1 MCALHMHIEQSK
13 TRLMTHG
20 LSLSPP
26 VASLIQSCV
35 SSAQAIL
42 KTLRA
47 LADEDLIGKYDVLKV
62 NYETDFVS
70 QRHFCPSKS
79 SMPHRQRFS
88 STSSP

>member
-1 MCALHMHIEQSK
+1 MHIEQSK
-13 TRLMTHG
+13 TQLITHG

-47 LADEDLIGKYDVLKV
+47 LADEDLIGKYYSMKV
-62 NYETDFVS
+62 NSKADFVS
-70 QRHFCPSKS
+70 QRRFFLSK
-79 SMPHRQRFS
+79 
-88 STSSP
+88 

>member
-13 TRLMTHG
+13 TQMTHG

-47 LADEDLIGKYDVLKV
+47 LADEDLIGKCKIVKRYGINL
-62 NYETDFVS
+62 
-70 QRHFCPSKS
+70 R
-79 SMPHRQRFS
+79 
-88 STSSP
+88 